1 MRRYRLATILSGF
14 ALILTGATI
23 AGSDTPP
30 GFGDPLP
37 GLSKAQ
43 LDVFQEGSLDFQEV
57 ETVEDGL
64 GPVFND
70 VSCVACH
77 RGPGD
82 KVGGSNGTLETR
94 FGRLKPDG
102 TFDPM
107 VEFGGSLLQVQA
119 IAGFTAEGD
128 PPGVR
133 PPKEATIVAHRRTT
147 PLFGLGLVDSVPD
160 STFEAIARLQ
170 ARFTPETKGRPN
182 RVVNLTTG
190 EIVIGKFG
198 WKAQVPTLFQ
208 FAGDA
213 YLNEMGI
220 TNPQF
225 PHENCPQGP
234 QEGDCPA
241 FAKNPNPVPGL
252 NDDGE
257 GVDLF
262 TDFMTLLGPPPRGP
276 ITRDVA
282 AGGVIFA
289 ALGCANCHVPV
300 LQTGPH
306 DVRALSNQTFF
317 PFSDFL
323 LHDMGS
329 LGDRIEQGQATGS
342 EMRTAPLWGLSAN
355 PKFLHDGRALT
366 IEEAIGAHDGQ
377 GAAARDRFKEL
388 SSDAMA
394 KLLEFLNSL

>member
-1 MRRYRLATILSGF
+1 MRRYRLATILCGF

-102 TFDPM
+102 SFDPM

-170 ARFTPETKGRPN
+170 ARFTPETAGRPN
-182 RVVNLTTG
+182 RVMNLTTNQ
-190 EIVIGKFG
+190 IVIGKFG

-225 PHENCPQGP
+225 PNENCPQGNCAALV
-234 QEGDCPA
+234 ENPA
-241 FAKNPNPVPGL
+241 PGL
-252 NDDGE
+252 NDNGDG
-257 GVDLF
+257 VNNF
-262 TDFMTLLGPPPRGP
+262 TNFMTLLGPPPRGP
-276 ITRDVA
+276 ITRDVV
-282 AGGVIFA
+282 AGGVIFT
-289 ALGCANCHVPV
+289 ALGCANCHVPA
-300 LQTGPH
+300 LQTGRH
-306 DVRALSNQTFF
+306 DVRALSNETFF

-323 LHDMGS
+323 LHDMGK
-329 LGDRIEQGQATGS
+329 LGDGIEQGLATGR
-342 EMRTAPLWGLSAN
+342 EMRTAPLWGLRAN
-355 PKFLHDGRALT
+355 PSFLHDGSAPT
-366 IEEAIGAHDGQ
+366 IKEAILAHEGQ
-377 GAAARDRFKEL
+377 GAAARDRFKKL

>member
-107 VEFGGSLLQVQA
+107 VVFGGSLLQVQA

-170 ARFTPETKGRPN
+170 ARFTPETAGRPN
-182 RVVNLTTG
+182 RVMNLTTNQ
-190 EIVIGKFG
+190 IVIGKFG

-225 PHENCPQGP
+225 PNENCPQGNCAALV
-234 QEGDCPA
+234 ENPA
-241 FAKNPNPVPGL
+241 PGL
-252 NDDGE
+252 NDNGDG
-257 GVDLF
+257 VNNF
-262 TDFMTLLGPPPRGP
+262 TNFMTLLGPPPRGP
-276 ITRDVA
+276 ITRDVV

-289 ALGCANCHVPV
+289 ALGCANCHVPA
-300 LQTGPH
+300 LQTGRH

-329 LGDRIEQGQATGS
+329 LGDGIEQSEATGR
-342 EMRTAPLWGLSAN
+342 EMRTAPLWGLRAN
-355 PKFLHDGRALT
+355 PSFLHDGSAPT
-366 IEEAIGAHDGQ
+366 IKEAILAHEGQ
-377 GAAARDRFKEL
+377 GAAARDRFKKL
-388 SSDAMA
+388 SSGAMA